1 MQRKL
6 LSIRSYPFVNIL
18 RIPNIN
24 SKFMVLS
31 LYFII
36 FLSDAHQDISVLP
49 VVSNKNLVL
58 LVPIKISLVKPTVVF
73 VLNDII
79 VTETFRMILI
89 ARMVF
94 SYHLYAI
101 KGIFVQQVQKLGM
114 KTLVPM
120 VSLIYVK

>member
-1 MQRKL
+1 
-6 LSIRSYPFVNIL
+6 
-18 RIPNIN
+18 
-24 SKFMVLS
+24 MVLS